1 MVYFYVLITQSFSV
15 EDNSSWC
22 YDILV
27 TFFSLVF
34 DHIKYYT
41 LHEQITFFNFFIQQ
55 SPHRKL
61 SLYQFHRVIKSTIG
75 EIHSHYLNVSYCE
88 RQCRSKYIYIK
99 SFNDVHFTMK
109 LHMSF
114 CIIKRR
120 FQFNEVI
127 ETIIDKII
135 FLYAV
140 KYPFLKYNIAI
151 LQKK

>member
-61 SLYQFHRVIKSTIG
+61 SLYKFHRVIKSTIG
-75 EIHSHYLNVSYCE
+75 EIHSHYLNVSSVKDSVEVSTFIYSCADPE
-88 RQCRSKYIYIK
+88 HFSRESKEVRGISIYELGGGRAEAY
-99 SFNDVHFTMK
+99 FG
-109 LHMSF
+109 
-114 CIIKRR
+114 
-120 FQFNEVI
+120 
-127 ETIIDKII
+127 
-135 FLYAV
+135 
-140 KYPFLKYNIAI
+140 
-151 LQKK
+151 